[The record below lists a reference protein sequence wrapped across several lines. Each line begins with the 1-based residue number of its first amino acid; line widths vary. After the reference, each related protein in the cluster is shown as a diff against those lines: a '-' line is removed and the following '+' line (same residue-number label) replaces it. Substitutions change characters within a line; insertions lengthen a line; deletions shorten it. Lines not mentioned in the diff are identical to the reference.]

1 MSLSAVW
8 SWRKKPKKSGNPLF
22 ERPQPSPAFNNLRVP
37 AVIAQAYG
45 ENETDELKA
54 SRSSPFLSVDV
65 SSTGPGGGGPQSVLP
80 SQLLSTSK
88 FSESPAPK
96 LRASPLETSSLAPP
110 SFLQGGHSASHLLG
124 DSRSAVSLIDGDD
137 DLAASPSSPGMSKDW
152 KTMQVLYAVAAPP
165 PFSKSETTRIII
177 SLSFSLSLPLC
188 SKQRSL
194 TG

>member
-8 SWRKKPKKSGNPLF
+8 SRLKNPKKSGNPLF

-80 SQLLSTSK
+80 SHLLSTSR

-110 SFLQGGHSASHLLG
+110 SFLQSGHSASHLLG

-137 DLAASPSSPGMSKDW
+137 DLPASPSSPGMSKDW
-152 KTMQVLYAVAAPP
+152 KTMQVLYTVAAPP
-165 PFSKSETTRIII
+165 PFSKSAVLLYPFP
-177 SLSFSLSLPLC
+177 SLSFSLPLSTSL
-188 SKQRSL
+188 
-194 TG
+194 